1 MECYM
6 TSVSWLVLLK
16 ESEAA
21 VTQTAFPALIP
32 LLSDEF
38 NHRLQVSCSEIINS

>member
-1 MECYM
+1 M

-21 VTQTAFPALIP
+21 LTHKRPFPALIP

-38 NHRLQVSCSEIINS
+38 NHRLQVSCAEIINS